1 VLRTRLAEDLGFR
14 FYGSLTWDRRR
25 APVSLAKVQRTEAA
39 NTESMGMG
47 YDAGRNRKNDLLLFS
62 AGERNGV
69 LWDLGLPNVLT
80 HKRLARRKGEH
91 EAEKPVELF
100 WDLARALTRAGD
112 VVADFFVG
120 RGRWIQKLLDE
131 GRHVIAVDRNPDWV
145 RAIAGDLAQ
154 TRMA

>member
-1 VLRTRLAEDLGFR
+1 MQPSSCCWEWGTTPAGTGRTTCCSSHA
-14 FYGSLTWDRRR
+14 W
-25 APVSLAKVQRTEAA
+25 
-39 NTESMGMG
+39 
-47 YDAGRNRKNDLLLFS
+47 
-62 AGERNGV
+62 ERNGV

-80 HKRLARRKGEH
+80 HKRLARRRGEH

-120 RGRWIQKLLDE
+120 RGRWIQRLLDE

-145 RAIAGDLAQ
+145 RAIAGDFTQGRLA
-154 TRMA
+154 

>member
-1 VLRTRLAEDLGFR
+1 MEPAALLMPLRME
-14 FYGSLTWDRRR
+14 
-25 APVSLAKVQRTEAA
+25 
-39 NTESMGMG
+39 
-47 YDAGRNRKNDLLLFS
+47 YDAGRNRKNDLLLFC

-80 HKRLARRKGEH
+80 HTRLARRKGEH

-120 RGRWIQKLLDE
+120 RGRWVQKLLDE
-131 GRHVIAVDRNPDWV
+131 GRHVIAVDRNPEWV
-145 RAIAGDLAQ
+145 RAVVGDFAQ
-154 TRMA
+154 RRIGWTRRLPS